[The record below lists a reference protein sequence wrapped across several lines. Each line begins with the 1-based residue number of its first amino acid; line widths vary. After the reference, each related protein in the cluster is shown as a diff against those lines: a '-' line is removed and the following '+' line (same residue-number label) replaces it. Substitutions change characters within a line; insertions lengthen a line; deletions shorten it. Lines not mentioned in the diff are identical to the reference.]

1 MLRRP
6 TSASW
11 LALHL
16 SIATANAW
24 MPAAHQR
31 PAAAIG
37 LLSRRAAACHALVDP
52 LCPSE
57 ELCALTSEE
66 LFAPSPPDRRTTL
79 GPAARAR
86 RFGQRSAVKY
96 RRLMQRRYLLLAS
109 VQAAVLRG
117 GADVVG
123 RSLIPAEA
131 YALDVEATNVYV
143 HGAALGFVAL
153 FVSGVGCA
161 SWQRLLEASAGS
173 ETTPEIIVLKC
184 TADYFIWAPIANTLY
199 LVLVPLL
206 MGQTPAAA
214 FQIMLDG
221 FGAVSLLELC
231 IWTPYNLL
239 SFRFLPLELRPPTQ
253 SALAA
258 LFTIGLSLYC

>member
-1 MLRRP
+1 
-6 TSASW
+6 
-11 LALHL
+11 
-16 SIATANAW
+16 
-24 MPAAHQR
+24 
-31 PAAAIG
+31 
-37 LLSRRAAACHALVDP
+37 
-52 LCPSE
+52 
-57 ELCALTSEE
+57 
-66 LFAPSPPDRRTTL
+66 
-79 GPAARAR
+79 
-86 RFGQRSAVKY
+86 
-96 RRLMQRRYLLLAS
+96 MQRRYLLLAS

-131 YALDVEATNVYV
+131 YALDVEATNVY
-143 HGAALGFVAL
+143 
-153 FVSGVGCA
+153 
-161 SWQRLLEASAGS
+161 RLLEASAGS